1 MLSVRGYIQS
11 VKAGACQWVRTACA
25 TKETVMAQGPGCVV
39 YCRSWCGDCHRAIK
53 WLDDQG
59 YEYDVVDIEEV
70 PAARDRVVELAG
82 KVITPTFEIG
92 DACVVDFD
100 PAALREALG
109 EPPRG

>member
-1 MLSVRGYIQS
+1 
-11 VKAGACQWVRTACA
+11 
-25 TKETVMAQGPGCVV
+25 MAQSSSCVV

-59 YEYDVVDIEEV
+59 YAYDVVDIEEV